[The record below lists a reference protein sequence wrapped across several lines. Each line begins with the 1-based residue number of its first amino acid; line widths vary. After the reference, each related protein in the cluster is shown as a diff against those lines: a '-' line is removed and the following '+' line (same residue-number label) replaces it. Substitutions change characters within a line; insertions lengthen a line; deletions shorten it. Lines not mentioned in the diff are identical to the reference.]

1 MKSIYPEPCPSIPP
15 ALMPTHPHS
24 VCLCTPSSTSP
35 FLQTR
40 TSNTLPYHSHPRSLQ
55 EAKGFQCPER
65 TIKGWGPVHFLP
77 EAAVPMGDTFSLIF
91 STWSREKENRRKGDS
106 YVLTDQGSSLLK
118 ASCFLFFFFHPPCW
132 RSEGRNDRQSSP
144 LLPKLPQQPQCR
156 GRFTASQPEVKPV
169 CCESLL
175 RAPSSLPLLPQSRQQ
190 SSSGLQ
196 RGAGR
201 GEEGRR
207 RRREGMNSIPFCKHT
222 NRTSEVCET
231 ELERGGQE
239 RSPET

>member
-40 TSNTLPYHSHPRSLQ
+40 TSNTLPYHNHPRSLQ

-118 ASCFLFFFFHPPCW
+118 ASCFLFFFSTRLAGDLKVEMTGSLHRCC
-132 RSEGRNDRQSSP
+132 RSSHNSP
-144 LLPKLPQQPQCR
+144 SAVA
-156 GRFTASQPEVKPV
+156 ASLHL
-169 CCESLL
+169 S
-175 RAPSSLPLLPQSRQQ
+175 
-190 SSSGLQ
+190 Q
-196 RGAGR
+196 R
-201 GEEGRR
+201 
-207 RRREGMNSIPFCKHT
+207 
-222 NRTSEVCET
+222 
-231 ELERGGQE
+231 
-239 RSPET
+239 